1 MNKKSLLFSMLLTLG
16 SIIMAAI
23 ALSGLIQIQKQ
34 PPALTGYGQ
43 EELSDLADQMYY
55 YLALQEDPNYSLF
68 TFPSEMDE
76 EDQKQIQSMVLNQ
89 LNASYLQLRN
99 DSNFYYSL
107 EQGKKEISQSPSFPS
122 DAKWE
127 LLGTIDS
134 SDIHTSTIEDILI
147 WNYGPKYSAK
157 NLGYT
162 INLPK
167 NLILTYGI
175 RTPILYNGRYISSLT
190 NQDEIT
196 DPFLVFSFFM
206 PLVLIGLLI
215 LLYPYGAEKK
225 APIMNKIISWKFEP
239 AFFLAFVFGVA
250 LFLGLSLMTYSM
262 VNHSL
267 YDMFQ
272 MIKGIKPLAYAFY
285 FLLWTF
291 LYLYYGLGLFYI
303 KHIFV
308 DGLVRFIKQDTLLFR
323 FIFWIKRKLDTF
335 FQMNF
340 FEINPKKML
349 LSISGIFLL
358 ITIGCNIPFF
368 GWLMLIALFIYG
380 LIEWNKRYVSMK
392 QDYQITLNATK
403 KLADGKF
410 DEVLPYPVGS
420 FQPIYNSLLQVK
432 TGFEKALEEGIRSQ
446 DMKTELIS
454 NVSHDLKTPLTGI
467 KTYVELLNS
476 TQDPQE
482 MQSYAQKIDN
492 YTDRLNRLVVD
503 LFDVSKAN
511 SKTIQLNKTP
521 IDLVALI
528 EQVQGEHL
536 EQFETKELT
545 LVETFP
551 EHPVILDLDPD
562 KTMRIID
569 NLIVNIEKYALK
581 GTRVFVDVKEED
593 EEVLVQFRNISTHPL
608 NFDPEQIVERFVRG
622 DKSRHEI
629 GSGLGLAIVKSFTE
643 IQNGSFKIEIDGD
656 LFKARLLFKKL

>member
-1 MNKKSLLFSMLLTLG
+1 MKKKSMLFGLLLTLG
-16 SIIMAAI
+16 SLIMAAI
-23 ALSGLIQIQKQ
+23 VLSGLIQIQKQ
-34 PPALTGYGQ
+34 PPILTEYGK
-43 EELSDLADQMYY
+43 EEISTLANRMYY
-55 YLALQEDPNYSLF
+55 YFALQEDPDYSIF
-68 TFPSEMDE
+68 TFPNTISD
-76 EDQKQIQSMVLNQ
+76 EDQKQIQSTVLNY
-89 LNASYLQLRN
+89 LNGSYLQLKN

-107 EQGKKEISQSPSFPS
+107 KQGKKEMSHSPSFPKN
-122 DAKWE
+122 AQWE

-134 SDIHTSTIEDILI
+134 SDIRASTIEDILL
-147 WNYGPKYSAK
+147 WNYGPEYSPQ

-162 INLPK
+162 INLPQ
-167 NLILTYGI
+167 NLELTYGV
-175 RTPILYNGRYISSLT
+175 RTPILYNMKYISSLS
-190 NQDEIT
+190 DRDKIT
-196 DPFLVFSFFM
+196 DPFLIFSFLM
-206 PLVLIGLLI
+206 PLLLIGI
-215 LLYPYGAEKK
+215 LVFLFPYTDEKET
-225 APIMNKIISWKFEP
+225 PIINKIIYWKFEP
-239 AFFLAFVFGVA
+239 AVFLALIFGIS
-250 LFLGLSLMTYSM
+250 LLLGLSLMTYSM
-262 VNHSL
+262 VNNIL
-267 YDMFQ
+267 YDTFQ
-272 MIKGIKPLAYAFY
+272 MIQGIKPLSYAFY

-291 LYLYYGLGLFYI
+291 LYLYYAIGLVYL

-308 DGLVRFIKQDTLLFR
+308 DGLLRFIKQDTLLFR
-323 FIFWIKRKLDTF
+323 FIFWIKRKMDTF

-340 FEINPKKML
+340 FEANPKKTL
-349 LSISGIFLL
+349 LYIGGLLVL
-358 ITIGCNIPFF
+358 ITLGCSLSFF
-368 GWLMLIALFIYG
+368 GWFLLMAGCIYG

-403 KLADGKF
+403 KLAAGKF
-410 DEVLPYPVGS
+410 NEVLPYPVGS

-482 MQSYAQKIDN
+482 MQNYAQKIDG
-492 YTDRLNRLVVD
+492 YTDRLNRLVID

-536 EQFETKELT
+536 EQFEKKELT
-545 LVETFP
+545 LVDTYP
-551 EHPVILDLDPD
+551 DHPIILNLDPD
-562 KTMRIID
+562 KTMRIMD

-581 GTRVFVDVKEED
+581 GTRVFVDVKEDAEN
-593 EEVLVQFRNISTHPL
+593 VLVQFRNISTNPL
-608 NFDPEQIVERFVRG
+608 NFDPDQIVERFVRG